1 MLSPFTWGQGGE
13 KLTPGQVK
21 VLREIAAAKANNPTP
36 QNLGQGLASVGDALM
51 YVTNTNKANEAE
63 RAGLDQV
70 QQALAE
76 ARASGQPD
84 SFLDVMGN
92 EWASPAQQQ
101 IAGLLYERSQPSWQ
115 TFESGGDRYRYNQN
129 DPNWNPEM
137 FFDGPDQLAQADMP
151 STVREWEYFN
161 ALPPEDQ
168 SAYLRMKRSN
178 PYLNLGTEFAQPD
191 PANPGMIA
199 GPAIPIDNRRKA
211 AETAGGTFEG
221 RETAERELQR
231 PAMEAAIAQQD
242 AKTDNVV
249 NVIDRAISMAGSGET
264 GLLGATMGAVPG
276 SKAYD
281 LRAAVT
287 TIKANLGFAELQAM
301 RDASPT
307 GGALGQVA
315 VQELVALQSTLE
327 SLDPNQS
334 EAQLK
339 ANLAR
344 VKELLERQKQYR
356 RAAVEAKYG
365 TGAAP
370 APAGDVDSLVNK
382 YLTGQ

>member
-276 SKAYD
+276 QPR
-281 LRAAVT
+281 LCRAAGHARCVSDWRRARSGRGAGT
-287 TIKANLGFAELQAM
+287 RCAAV
-301 RDASPT
+301 DARKPRPEPERS
-307 GGALGQVA
+307 AVEGQPGTRQGIA
-315 VQELVALQSTLE
+315 RT
-327 SLDPNQS
+327 S
-334 EAQLK
+334 EAVPP
-339 ANLAR
+339 R
-344 VKELLERQKQYR
+344 
-356 RAAVEAKYG
+356 G
-365 TGAAP
+365 
-370 APAGDVDSLVNK
+370 S
-382 YLTGQ
+382 